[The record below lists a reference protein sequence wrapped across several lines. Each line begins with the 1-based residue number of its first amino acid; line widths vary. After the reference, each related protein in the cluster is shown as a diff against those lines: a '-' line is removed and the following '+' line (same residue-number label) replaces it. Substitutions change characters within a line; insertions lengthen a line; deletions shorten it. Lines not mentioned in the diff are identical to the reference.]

1 MALSLIAEQKN
12 IKSLFLNDE
21 KYIIPNY
28 QRQYSWKY
36 DQCKQ
41 LYDDI
46 IHAFEDKDTYF
57 IGNLILAVGEQDD
70 KYEVVDGQ
78 QRMVTIWLF
87 LRAISVLFPSMPKIR
102 RMLLLESWEGGDA
115 QTSECK
121 ITSNVFEA
129 KDDEQ
134 LNDILKFDPDKYAA
148 LIDEY
153 NVSGENRF
161 AAEYGQ
167 MKANAVAIYKILR
180 EYFDRIDDKEKREFF
195 DNFVGK
201 IYLLPIILSDQ
212 DFDTARNKA
221 LTVFETINNRGM
233 DLQDADIFK
242 ARLYEMALKTPTGGE
257 AFIKEWH
264 TLSDACKDLGI
275 TIDDVFRYYYHI
287 IRGKEYIITSETRLR
302 DFFQKDIH
310 SPFKTGQYSTVMN
323 SLRSIVEILSRLQ
336 TMRDNGDEIS
346 KWLQVLDAYTNQY
359 PQYALVAYEFYN
371 QDRNQDELIN
381 FTQSMIRYCFRK
393 GSTTS
398 VKYEIYNIIAFIA
411 NGKSIDEYVAP
422 YDVKSSLMFPGK
434 LRNGWLLLYYYLSPN
449 HPFIYNYN
457 IDKIIGGGDVVPI
470 DMTNPQ
476 APLLLGM
483 LNSAAN
489 GFVIDGPK
497 RRGYYEE
504 RMARYHQKGQLHSD
518 DLAASGNLYEIL
530 RNHFEKMLDAIDVF
544 MCGEFAIGK
553 E

>member
-57 IGNLILAVGEQDD
+57 IGNLILAVGEKDD
-70 KYEVVDGQ
+70 EYEVVDGQ

-102 RMLLLESWEGGDA
+102 RMLLLESWEGEDA
-115 QTSECK
+115 QTSDCK

-134 LNDILKFDPDKYAA
+134 LKDILKFDSHKYTE
-148 LIDEY
+148 LVDEY
-153 NVSGENRF
+153 NLNGENKF
-161 AAEYGQ
+161 VAEKGQ

-201 IYLLPIILSDQ
+201 VYLLPIILSDQ

-242 ARLYEMALKTPTGGE
+242 ARLYEMASKTPNGGD

-264 TLSDACKDLGI
+264 ILSDNCKDLGI

-287 IRGKEYIITSETRLR
+287 IRGKEYIVTSETRLR

-310 SPFKTGQYSTVMN
+310 SPFKKGQYVTVMN

-346 KWLQVLDAYTNQY
+346 KWLQVIDAYTNQY

-371 QDRNQDELIN
+371 QDRDQDDLIR
-381 FTQSMIRYCFRK
+381 FTQSLIRYCFRK

-411 NGKSIDEYVAP
+411 NGKLIDGYVAP
-422 YDVKSSLMFPGK
+422 FDVKSSLMFPGK
-434 LRNGWLLLYYYLSPN
+434 LRNGWLLLYYYLSPIN
-449 HPFIYNYN
+449 PFIYSYN
-457 IDKIIGGGDVVPI
+457 IDKIIGSSDIRAIEI
-470 DMTNPQ
+470 DMDHG
-476 APLLLGM
+476 ASVLLGF

-489 GFVIDGPK
+489 GFVIEGPK
-497 RRGYYEE
+497 RRGRFEE
-504 RMARYHQKGQLHSD
+504 RMTRYHQKGQLHNSD
-518 DLAASGNLYEIL
+518 IEESGNLYDVL
-530 RNHFEKMLDAIDVF
+530 RSHFDQMADAIDVF
-544 MCGEFAIGK
+544 MSGEYS
-553 E
+553 ES